1 MPIEFQIPT
10 LRIQAT
16 EKLNEIQSEQVRKET
31 LLLLE
36 EGNVSIRAQA
46 EANEGIRKSPSM
58 ENQNSIRNRKAS
70 TSISYQDGVYARQ
83 TSVYMDRTSVDCQ
96 QKNGMYKLGDL
107 SGEILPKWVNGFRLK
122 PFYGDMPDNP
132 FKELGET

>member
-1 MPIEFQIPT
+1 MPIKFQNPI
-10 LRIQAT
+10 LRIQVT

-46 EANEGIRKSPSM
+46 EANEGIHKSPSM

-83 TSVYMDRTSVDCQ
+83 TSV
-96 QKNGMYKLGDL
+96 
-107 SGEILPKWVNGFRLK
+107 
-122 PFYGDMPDNP
+122 
-132 FKELGET
+132 